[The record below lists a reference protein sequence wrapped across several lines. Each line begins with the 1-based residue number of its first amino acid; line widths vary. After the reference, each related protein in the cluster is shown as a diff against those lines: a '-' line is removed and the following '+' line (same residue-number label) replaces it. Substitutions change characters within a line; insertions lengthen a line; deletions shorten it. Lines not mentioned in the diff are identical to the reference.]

1 MRCVLDRDLAGA
13 GALVPCKVVHGP
25 MAWNSSAMTTGWSG
39 SPGRWPLRLLAER
52 TGMRAG
58 GAAWVPPPTR
68 RSDTEGDTPVT
79 PVKNPGLDRVLAL
92 V

>member
-58 GAAWVPPPTR
+58 GAATDATIGYRRGYTR
-68 RSDTEGDTPVT
+68 HPREKSR
-79 PVKNPGLDRVLAL
+79 LDRVLAL